1 MMQPPSPGVP
11 AVGKA
16 SGGLGHQT
24 DRRGATR
31 HAPGLPRYIQTLKE
45 HRPRMVWDSQAA
57 EHFFEYKR

>member
-1 MMQPPSPGVP
+1 M
-11 AVGKA
+11 GKA

-24 DRRGATR
+24 DRRAATR